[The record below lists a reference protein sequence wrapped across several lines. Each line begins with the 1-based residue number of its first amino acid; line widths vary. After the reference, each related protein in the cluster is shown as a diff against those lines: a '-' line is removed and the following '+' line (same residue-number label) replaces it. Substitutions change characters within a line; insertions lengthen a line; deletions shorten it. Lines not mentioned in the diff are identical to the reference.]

1 MTKIDEGNVKMG
13 ELWYINDTYYIM
25 GDNLID
31 AVMTYKEKKRNE
43 MLPNPVRKAKYIGMV
58 TYQDKSSNE

>member
-1 MTKIDEGNVKMG
+1 MTKMNEDNVKMG

-25 GDNLID
+25 GDDLID

-43 MLPNPVRKAKYIGMV
+43 KLPNPVRKAKYVGMV

>member
-1 MTKIDEGNVKMG
+1 MTNMDEVNVKMA

-25 GDNLID
+25 ADNLID

-43 MLPNPVRKAKYIGMV
+43 TLPGPVRKAKFIGMV